1 MNIAKE
7 DIEEFCEEFQYPFII
22 LYGLERAFLG
32 VAELYNNHKLLLY
45 DREMIFQCFTEQG
58 YPIDIIEEKFNK
70 FFEFWR
76 ELQNQSEG
84 VFSGQTEKT
93 IKRHLP
99 ALVTRFKKGIN
110 PILENISYK
119 ESPNSE
125 KKDLKLKEMLEED
138 ERETTTILRE
148 TGDTLR
154 SAQQSIS
161 D

>member
-22 LYGLERAFLG
+22 LYGLEKAFLG
-32 VAELYNNHKLLLY
+32 VAELYSNHKLLLY
-45 DREMIFQCFTEQG
+45 DREMIFQCFTDQG
-58 YPIDIIEEKFNK
+58 YPVDTIEEKFIN

-76 ELQNQSEG
+76 ELQNKSEG
-84 VFSGQTEKT
+84 VFSGQTEET

-154 SAQQSIS
+154 SVQQSIS

>member
-22 LYGLERAFLG
+22 LYGLEKAFLG

-76 ELQNQSEG
+76 ELQNQPEG
-84 VFSGQTEKT
+84 IFSGQTEEI

>member
-1 MNIAKE
+1 
-7 DIEEFCEEFQYPFII
+7 
-22 LYGLERAFLG
+22 
-32 VAELYNNHKLLLY
+32 
-45 DREMIFQCFTEQG
+45 MIFQCFTEQG

-84 VFSGQTEKT
+84 VFSGQTEET

-119 ESPNSE
+119 DSPNSE

-154 SAQQSIS
+154 SVQQSIP

>member
-22 LYGLERAFLG
+22 LYGLEKAFLG
-32 VAELYNNHKLLLY
+32 VAELYSNHKLLLY
-45 DREMIFQCFTEQG
+45 DREMIFQCFTDQG
-58 YPIDIIEEKFNK
+58 YPVDTIEEKFIN

-76 ELQNQSEG
+76 ELQNKSEG
-84 VFSGQTEKT
+84 VFSGQTEET

-154 SAQQSIS
+154 SVHQSIP